1 MIVLVG
7 SVGFDAAADEHAE
20 RSGLKSEGEHQQ
32 GPHRQEG
39 SQELFH
45 GLSQTTQIADAV
57 SGARI
62 QWRIDPLGT
71 HGGKGEPGQSM
82 EALRS

>member
-7 SVGFDAAADEHAE
+7 AVGFDAAADEDAE
-20 RSGLKSEGEHQQ
+20 RSGVKSDGERQQ

-39 SQELFH
+39 SKELFH

-57 SGARI
+57 ADARI
-62 QWRIDPLGT
+62 QVRIDPPGT
-71 HGGKGEPGQSM
+71 HDGKGEPGQSI
-82 EALRS
+82 EAL